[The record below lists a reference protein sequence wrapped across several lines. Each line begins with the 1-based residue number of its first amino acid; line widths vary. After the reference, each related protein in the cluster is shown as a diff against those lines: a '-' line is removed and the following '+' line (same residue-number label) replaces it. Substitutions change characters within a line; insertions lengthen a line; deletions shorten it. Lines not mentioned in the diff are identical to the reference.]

1 MRVRLPEA
9 VQARRMRSALLPRIL
24 MPDPALLKGRDLAAD
39 GARANLMFQ
48 RRSAVEVGEHGED
61 PTVVISAGR

>member
-1 MRVRLPEA
+1 MA
-9 VQARRMRSALLPRIL
+9 
-24 MPDPALLKGRDLAAD
+24 DPALLKGRNLAAD

-61 PTVVISAGR
+61 PTVVICAGR